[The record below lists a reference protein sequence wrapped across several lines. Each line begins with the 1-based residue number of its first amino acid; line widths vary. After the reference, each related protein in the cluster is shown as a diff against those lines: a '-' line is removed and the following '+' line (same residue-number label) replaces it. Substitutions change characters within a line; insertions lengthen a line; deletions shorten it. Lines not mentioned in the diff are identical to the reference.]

1 MSGVSLALKGDI
13 MSEDT
18 RALSQCL
25 IELLHSLHTAEAGTQ
40 TEGLKPHPAHTAGA
54 RNLAAYVALRTR
66 DLRPL
71 QQLLRSKGLASLEH
85 DESAIEDGLKRILQ
99 RLDATQP
106 RGTEVTG
113 EAAQSERTQA
123 TLRLFG
129 PEPAN
134 QAGPRWMVTWPGGNA
149 DPEEWCSTL
158 SAEGMS
164 LVRINGAHGSVKEWK
179 AVAHAAHQVA
189 RKTGRNLRVAFDLAG
204 PKLRIAS
211 FGDTARIIKVKPR
224 KDDRGRVCERGLVR
238 LVLTGSPAATD
249 SAKAANATRTAV
261 SNKRAIPSVA
271 ITFPNEVI
279 LEQGDVLRIV
289 DAAGRKRRLRVL
301 NKDGLA
307 AVSKTT
313 RLESR
318 AVFHLVRSGS
328 TVSHGHIGNL
338 GKSALSASVARGE
351 IIVLETGD
359 GTSRP
364 ERRDSFGTVQTPAH
378 LACTWPAALESLEV
392 GHRVLFDDG
401 RVFARVQ
408 SLKDGSAHLR
418 VEQVGKADEFGRT
431 SLKGEKGINLPDT
444 PLPRVGLTEADAV
457 ALATMA
463 PYIDIVQVSFV
474 RDASDL
480 LPVHAALTEFPKVGL
495 VAKIETDAAVHDL
508 PAILNSL
515 QAREAAGVLIARGD
529 LALECGFERLA
540 EVQEEILW
548 LAEAAHLPVIWATQ
562 VLESLVTKGERSR
575 AEMTDAARAIQAEAV
590 TLNKGAYVAEA
601 LHVLRDL
608 AVRMAGHRDKRR
620 HLLRPLSIA
629 TSAATSTAVT
639 KEMGKRDEKALFKA
653 QTKTSVSEA

>member
-1 MSGVSLALKGDI
+1 

-18 RALSQCL
+18 SALTQSL
-25 IELLHSLHTAEAGTQ
+25 IELLNSLHATAAVGQ
-40 TEGLKPHPAHTAGA
+40 TEALKPHPAHAAGA
-54 RNLAAYVALRTR
+54 RNLAAYVALRGR

-99 RLDATQP
+99 RLDATQV

-149 DPEEWCSTL
+149 NPEEWCSTL

-164 LVRINGAHGSVKEWK
+164 LVRINGAHGSAEEWK
-179 AVAHAAHQVA
+179 AVAQAAHLVA
-189 RKTGRNLRVAFDLAG
+189 NKTGRNLRVAFDLPG

-211 FGDTARIIKVKPR
+211 FEETPRIIKVKPR
-224 KDDRGRVCERGLVR
+224 KDDRGRVREQGLVR
-238 LVLTGSPAATD
+238 LAVTGSPAPAD
-249 SAKAANATRTAV
+249 SAQAATTKRNT
-261 SNKRAIPSVA
+261 SNNKLAIPSVA
-271 ITFPNEVI
+271 LTFLTEVA

-289 DAAGRKRRLRVL
+289 DAGGRKRRLHVL

-313 RLESR
+313 RFESSTM
-318 AVFHLVRSGS
+318 FHLVRSG
-328 TVSHGHIGNL
+328 TPVARGQIGNL
-338 GKSALSASVARGE
+338 GKSACAASVARDE
-351 IIVLETGD
+351 IIILETGD
-359 GTSRP
+359 GLSRP
-364 ERRDSFGTVQTPAH
+364 ECRDSYGNVRTPAH
-378 LACTWPAALESLEV
+378 LACTWPAALANLEV
-392 GHRVLFDDG
+392 GQRVLFDDG
-401 RVFARVQ
+401 RVFSRVEAVT
-408 SLKDGSAHLR
+408 DGTAHLR
-418 VEQVGKADEFGRT
+418 VERVGKADEFGRT

-444 PLPRVGLTEADAV
+444 PLPRVGLNQTDAV

-480 LPVHAALTEFPKVGL
+480 LPVHAALAEFPKVGL

-508 PAILNSL
+508 PAILSSL
-515 QAREAAGVLIARGD
+515 QARESAGVLIARGD

-575 AEMTDAARAIQAEAV
+575 AEMTDAARALQAEAV
-590 TLNKGAYVAEA
+590 MLNKGPYVAEA

-608 AVRMAGHRDKRR
+608 SVRMAGHRDKRR

-629 TSAATSTAVT
+629 
-639 KEMGKRDEKALFKA
+639 
-653 QTKTSVSEA
+653 KTSSAISRKDFSEAQS

>member
-1 MSGVSLALKGDI
+1 MSGVSVALKGDI

-18 RALSQCL
+18 SALTQSL
-25 IELLHSLHTAEAGTQ
+25 IELLKSLHATDAGAQSEA
-40 TEGLKPHPAHTAGA
+40 LKPHPAHAAGA

-113 EAAQSERTQA
+113 EAARSERSRA

-129 PEPAN
+129 PEPEN
-134 QAGPRWMVTWPGGNA
+134 QAGPRWMVTWPGGNV

-164 LVRINGAHGSVKEWK
+164 LVRINGAHGSTEEWK
-179 AVAHAAHQVA
+179 AVAHAAHLVA
-189 RKTGRNLRVAFDLAG
+189 NKTGRNLRVAFDLAG
-204 PKLRIAS
+204 PKLRIGA
-211 FGDTARIIKVKPR
+211 FHERPRIIKVKPR
-224 KDDRGRVCERGLVR
+224 KDDRGRVRERGLVR
-238 LVLTGSPAATD
+238 LVVTASNTLTDTE
-249 SAKAANATRTAV
+249 KAAKSSRTAV
-261 SNKRAIPSVA
+261 SNKSAFPSVA
-271 ITFPNEVI
+271 IKIPHEVT
-279 LEQGDVLRIV
+279 LEQGDVIRIV

-318 AVFHLVRSGS
+318 ALFHLVRAGN
-328 TVSHGHIGNL
+328 TVSQGHIGNL
-338 GKSALSASVARGE
+338 GKSALSAAVASGE
-351 IIVLETGD
+351 IIILETGD
-359 GTSRP
+359 GPSTP
-364 ERRDSFGTVQTPAH
+364 ERRDSYGTVQIPAH

-401 RVFARVQ
+401 RVFARVE

-515 QAREAAGVLIARGD
+515 QARESAGVLIARGD

-590 TLNKGAYVAEA
+590 MLNKGAYIAEA

-608 AVRMAGHRDKRR
+608 SARMAGHRDKRR

-629 TSAATSTAVT
+629 TSAAVTSQ
-639 KEMGKRDEKALFKA
+639 MGKVDGKSLLKELNKAID
-653 QTKTSVSEA
+653 SEA